1 MSLKKLEISRLMD
14 AYTDETYEPK
24 EEAFVNQERIKEAV
38 LGTVKKKRYTVRKVV
53 VLAAA
58 LAACLALV
66 GFTWGEQIIQLMSG
80 GQVIIGQT
88 GIGGGYGT
96 VTMSDGYDEQ
106 GNPTVIAL
114 EEGRLWF
121 VADGQRLDVTDQVD
135 DETPYVHTA
144 VDEQCNLH
152 YWIVGGTPED
162 YGWFEGVTLPDGSG
176 GGGGVPHSRTDLT
189 QAEKL
194 EEPEWYLTGKEQVE
208 DLWRAEVWQDR

>member
-14 AYTDETYEPK
+14 AYQDEMFAPK
-24 EEAFVNQERIKEAV
+24 EEAFVNQEGIKEAV
-38 LGTVKKKRYTVRKVV
+38 LGTVKKKRHTARKVI

-88 GIGGGYGT
+88 GIGEGYGT
-96 VTMSDGYDEQ
+96 VIMSDGYDEE

-121 VADGQRLDVTDQVD
+121 VADGQNLDVTDWVD

-144 VDEQCNLH
+144 VDEEGNLH
-152 YWIVGGTPED
+152 YWIVGGTTED
-162 YGWFEGVTLPDGSG
+162 YGWFEGVTLPDGTG
-176 GGGGVPHSRTDLT
+176 GGSGIMHSRTDLP
-189 QAEKL
+189 QDEVL
-194 EEPEWYLTGKEQVE
+194 MEPGWYQLGKEQVE
-208 DLWRAEVWQDR
+208 ALWRTEIRQDN

>member
-14 AYTDETYEPK
+14 AYQDEEFEPK
-24 EEAFVNQERIKEAV
+24 EEAFVDQEKVKEAV
-38 LGTVKKKRYTVRKVV
+38 LGTVKKKRHTARKVV

-66 GFTWGEQIIQLMSG
+66 GFTWGQRIIQLMSG

-88 GIGGGYGT
+88 GIGDGYGT
-96 VTMSDGYDEQ
+96 VIMSDGYDEE

-121 VADGQRLDVTDQVD
+121 VADGQRLDVTDRVD
-135 DETPYVHTA
+135 EETPYVHTA
-144 VDEQCNLH
+144 VDEEGSLH

-162 YGWFEGVTLPDGSG
+162 YGWFEGVKLPDGTG
-176 GGGGVPHSRTDLT
+176 GGGGIMHSRTDLP
-189 QAEKL
+189 QDEVLAE
-194 EEPEWYLTGKEQVE
+194 PGWYQLGKEQVAE
-208 DLWRAEVWQDR
+208 LWRTEIWQDR

>member
-24 EEAFVNQERIKEAV
+24 EEVFVDQERIKEAV
-38 LGTVKKKRYTVRKVV
+38 LSTVKKKRHTARKVI

-66 GFTWGEQIIQLMSG
+66 GFTWGERIIQLMSG
-80 GQVIIGQT
+80 GQVTIGQT

-135 DETPYVHTA
+135 DDTPYVHTA
-144 VDEQCNLH
+144 VDEQGNLH

-162 YGWFEGVTLPDGSG
+162 YGWFEGVKLPDGTG
-176 GGGGVPHSRTDLT
+176 GGGGILHSRTDLT
-189 QAEKL
+189 QAEEL
-194 EEPEWYLTGKEQVE
+194 AEPGWYQLGKEQVE
-208 DLWRAEVWQDR
+208 ELWRAEVWQDR

>member
-14 AYTDETYEPK
+14 AYTDEEFEPK
-24 EEAFVNQERIKEAV
+24 EEAVVNQEKIKEAV
-38 LGTVKKKRYTVRKVV
+38 LGTVKKKRHTARKAV

-66 GFTWGEQIIQLMSG
+66 GFTWGERIIQLMSG
-80 GQVIIGQT
+80 GQVTIGQT

-96 VTMSDGYDEQ
+96 VTMSDGYDEE

-121 VADGQRLDVTDQVD
+121 VADGQRLDVTDRMD
-135 DETPYVHTA
+135 DETPYVHTL
-144 VDEQCNLH
+144 VDEQGNLH

-162 YGWFEGVTLPDGSG
+162 YGWYEGVKLPDGSG
-176 GGGGVPHSRTDLT
+176 GGSGILHSRTDLS
-189 QAEKL
+189 QAELL
-194 EEPEWYLTGKEQVE
+194 EEPGWYSAGKEQVE
-208 DLWRAEVWQDR
+208 ELWRSEVWQGR

>member
-1 MSLKKLEISRLMD
+1 MSLKKLELSRFMD
-14 AYTDETYEPK
+14 AYRDAEFEPK
-24 EEAFVNQERIKEAV
+24 EEVLVNREAIKK
-38 LGTVKKKRYTVRKVV
+38 TVMGTVRKKRRTARKAV

-96 VTMSDGYDEQ
+96 VTMSDGYDEE
-106 GNPTVIAL
+106 GNPTVIAQ

-121 VADGQRLDVTDQVD
+121 VADGQRLDVTDRMD
-135 DETPYVHTA
+135 DETPYVHTL
-144 VDEQCNLH
+144 VDEQGNLH

-162 YGWFEGVTLPDGSG
+162 YGWYEGVKLPDGSG
-176 GGGGVPHSRTDLT
+176 GGSGIMHSRTDLP
-189 QAEKL
+189 QDEVLAE
-194 EEPEWYLTGKEQVE
+194 PGWYQLGKEQVE
-208 DLWRAEVWQDR
+208 ELWRTEIWQGR